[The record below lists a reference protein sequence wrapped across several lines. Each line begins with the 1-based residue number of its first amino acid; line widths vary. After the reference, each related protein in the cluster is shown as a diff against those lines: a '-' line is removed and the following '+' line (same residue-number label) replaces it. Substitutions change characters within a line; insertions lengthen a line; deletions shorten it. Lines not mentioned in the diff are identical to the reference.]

1 MFQLLLK
8 EEPLSL
14 NNAERGRKDD
24 YRKKLH
30 ALIDARYDLEG
41 KKAPLDRSHR
51 CYLLVAYFFKGR
63 KGRDIDNILKMLFR
77 RKYLKMIL
85 VCCERR

>member
-14 NNAERGRKDD
+14 NNAEKGRKDE

-41 KKAPLDRSHR
+41 KKSSFRQKPS
-51 CYLLVAYFFKGR
+51 LLSACG
-63 KGRDIDNILKMLFR
+63 LLF
-77 RKYLKMIL
+77 
-85 VCCERR
+85 

>member
-14 NNAERGRKDD
+14 NNAEKGRKDE

-30 ALIDARYDLEG
+30 ELIDARYDLEG
-41 KKAPLDRSHR
+41 KKTPLDRSHR

-63 KGRDIDNILKMLFR
+63 KGRDIDNILKYTQDALSKKIFKDDSCML
-77 RKYLKMIL
+77 
-85 VCCERR
+85 